1 MNCVY
6 KFHAAAKCP
15 KGGRD
20 EYAIT
25 VTSDKMIEV
34 ETIIAAA
41 ETHGSKPTFQEE
53 LCAAIA
59 KDLDLLKHGPAGS
72 VHLEGVHQG
81 VLTACVEEF
90 G

>member
-6 KFHAAAKCP
+6 KLHAAAKCP

-34 ETIIAAA
+34 EAIIAAV
-41 ETHGSKPTFQEE
+41 ETHTAKPTFQED
-53 LCAAIA
+53 LCSKIA
-59 KDLDLLKHGPAGS
+59 GDLDLLHAPTGS
-72 VHLEGVHQG
+72 VHIEGLHQG
-81 VLTACVEEF
+81 VLTACAEEF